1 MKREIRIEN
10 IYEDNSFYKITV
22 DIPRRDLTLDEAKE
36 LLDKLTGEI
45 EIAEWRAAQ
54 K

>member
-1 MKREIRIEN
+1 MKERINIEN
-10 IYEDNSFYKITV
+10 IYEDNSFYQITV
-22 DIPRRDLTLDEAKE
+22 DIPRRDLTLEEAKE
-36 LLDKLTGEI
+36 LLNKLQGEI